1 MYPLEPKRLSV
12 LREGRWSGVGPN
24 VLFLGLTS
32 MLTDI
37 STEMVTAVLP
47 IYLIFAL
54 GLTPLQ
60 FGFIDGLSQAVAAI
74 ARLASGLLADRW
86 ERNRE
91 VAAAG
96 YGLSAVSKLLLLA
109 AGSSVG
115 LLSAAIALDRVGK
128 GIRTSPRDALISL
141 SCRPDRVGLAFG
153 VHRALD
159 TFGALL
165 GPLLAFAILAM
176 LANAYD
182 LVFVTSLCFALVGM
196 ATLLCFVRNA
206 SKAGGPYTASGLTL
220 ARVMHLFAGQ
230 PFRILVIAGSV
241 LGLTTL
247 ADSFFFLL
255 LQRKVSM
262 PTASFPLLYVAIAST
277 YLLLAIPAGRL
288 SDRFGRGR
296 VFLLG
301 HGLLLI
307 SCATLLL
314 VTDGLIAAL
323 FSLAFL
329 GAFYACTDGVLMAT
343 ASFVLPTELRTT
355 GLAILATATGL
366 SRMAAS
372 FAFGALWSAFSAEAA
387 LTAFVVGLIAAMI
400 VTARPLLRLKEIE

>member
-1 MYPLEPKRLSV
+1 
-12 LREGRWSGVGPN
+12 
-24 VLFLGLTS
+24 
-32 MLTDI
+32 
-37 STEMVTAVLP
+37 
-47 IYLIFAL
+47 
-54 GLTPLQ
+54 
-60 FGFIDGLSQAVAAI
+60 
-74 ARLASGLLADRW
+74 LASGLLADRW
-86 ERNRE
+86 KRNRE

-96 YGLSAVSKLLLLA
+96 YGLSAVSKLLLLVS
-109 AGSSVG
+109 GSSWG

-165 GPLLAFAILAM
+165 GPLLAFAILAL

-182 LVFVTSLCFALVGM
+182 LVFLTSLCFALVGM
-196 ATLLCFVRNA
+196 ATLLCFVRNV
-206 SKAGGPYTASGLTL
+206 SKTGGPDTVSGLTL
-220 ARVMHLFAGQ
+220 SMVMHLFAGR
-230 PFRILVIAGSV
+230 PFRLLVIAGSV
-241 LGLTTL
+241 LGLTTV

-262 PTASFPLLYVAIAST
+262 PTASFPLLYVATAST

-307 SCATLLL
+307 GCATLLL

-323 FSLAFL
+323 FSLALL
-329 GAFYACTDGVLMAT
+329 GAYYACTDGVLMAT
-343 ASFVLPTELRTT
+343 ASSVLPAELRTT

-387 LTAFVVGLIAAMI
+387 LTAFVVGLIAAML
-400 VTARPLLRLKEIE
+400 VTARPLLRLKEIA

>member
-37 STEMVTAVLP
+37 SSEMVTAVLP

-115 LLSAAIALDRVGK
+115 LLSTAIALDRVGK

-141 SCRPDRVGLAFG
+141 SCTPDSVGLAFG

-206 SKAGGPYTASGLTL
+206 SKAGGPDTASGLTL
-220 ARVMHLFAGQ
+220 ARAMHLFAGQ

-241 LGLTTL
+241 LGLTTV

-262 PTASFPLLYVAIAST
+262 PTASFPLLYVATAST

-307 SCATLLL
+307 GCATLLL

-323 FSLAFL
+323 LSLAFL
-329 GAFYACTDGVLMAT
+329 GAFYACTDGVLMAA
-343 ASFVLPTELRTT
+343 ASYVLPTELRTT